1 MIGKAPEDK
10 KGYKERFGMPR
21 EELVQ
26 LIENSADEL
35 TNKWLAAVKKNPSTP
50 TYSEFPED
58 ILYKRAFN
66 CYAQLGYWISHNTTK
81 EEISR
86 NYTALGAKRFQE
98 GFALHE
104 VISSLLLIKK
114 EIWDKI
120 LAEKSFQDVLDLS
133 TVFNLSR
140 RIAQFFDR
148 ALYFTVCGY
157 EEESR
162 KDDIKSCTYMRY

>member
-1 MIGKAPEDK
+1 M
-10 KGYKERFGMPR
+10 FTN
-21 EELVQ
+21 ELVQ

-35 TNKWLAAVKKNPSTP
+35 TNRWLDSVKKNPSTP
-50 TYSEFPED
+50 TYREFLED
-58 ILYKRAFN
+58 VLYKRAFN
-66 CYAQLGYWISHNTTK
+66 CYAQLGHWISHDTTK

-86 NYTALGAKRFQE
+86 NYTTLGAKRFKE

-104 VISSLLLIKK
+104 VIFSLLLIKE
-114 EIWDKI
+114 EIWNKI
-120 LAEKSFQDVLDLS
+120 LAEKSFQDALDLS
-133 TVFNLSR
+133 TAFELSR

-162 KDDIKSCTYMRY
+162 KDELKSCTYMRY